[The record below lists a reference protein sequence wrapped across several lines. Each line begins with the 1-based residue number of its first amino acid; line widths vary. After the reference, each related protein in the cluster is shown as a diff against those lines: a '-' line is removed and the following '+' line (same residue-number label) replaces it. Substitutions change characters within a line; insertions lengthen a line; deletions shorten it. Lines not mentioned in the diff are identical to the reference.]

1 MYTAI
6 SKDSSKILTETTNI
20 DNRNGN
26 NLLTSTPVSGFVI
39 GHAGFFDHPI
49 WVVGF
54 KNNSMVVFYLFNKDF
69 RSQTNNFSA
78 IN

>member
-39 GHAGFFDHPI
+39 GDAGFFDHPI

-69 RSQTNNFSA
+69 RSQTNIFSA